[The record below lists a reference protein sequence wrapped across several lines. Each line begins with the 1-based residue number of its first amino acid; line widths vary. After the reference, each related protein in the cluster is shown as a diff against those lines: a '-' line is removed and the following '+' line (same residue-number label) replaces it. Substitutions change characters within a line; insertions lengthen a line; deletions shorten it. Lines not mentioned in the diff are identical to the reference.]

1 MPKVSAAI
9 AAQVEEAE
17 SVQGGFE
24 PITPGHYLGRLAKVD
39 VRDNNGKA
47 SWSAEF
53 EEIHTLD
60 GEKIPGRQWLN
71 LNMPIGAQGDPA
83 PAWYEKD
90 QKAWDSY
97 QRMSNGQL
105 KAFFEA
111 FGYTPDSDT
120 DEMLGEWA
128 ILVIGIATIQKGARQ
143 GEKTNRV
150 NGIKPVDDSV
160 EIPDVE
166 AADDD
171 TY

>member
-1 MPKVSAAI
+1 MPKI
-9 AAQVEEAE
+9 AANIVQQVEESEATA
-17 SVQGGFE
+17 GFE
-24 PITPGHYLGRLAKVD
+24 LVDPGQYLGRLAKVD
-39 VRDNNGKA
+39 AREKDGKV

-53 EEIHTLD
+53 DEIHTLD
-60 GEKIPGRQWLN
+60 GEKVPGRQWLN
-71 LNMPIGAQGDPA
+71 LNMPIGAIGDPA
-83 PAWYEKD
+83 PSWYQKD
-90 QKAWDSY
+90 QKAWNTY

-111 FGYTPDSDT
+111 FGYTADSDT

-128 ILVIGIATIQKGARQ
+128 VLVIGIATIQAGARQ

-160 EIPDVE
+160 EIPEVE
-166 AADDD
+166 ALDDD